1 MNETLEIRWV
11 EIVEGIPTIRYNKVE
26 NESDLM
32 RQCDILRNNEAVE
45 EIVLYSKLTIYKKG
59 E

>member
-11 EIVEGIPTIRYNKVE
+11 EMVEGIPTIRYNKVE
-26 NESDLM
+26 SESDFM
-32 RQCDILRNNEAVE
+32 RQFDILKSNEAVE
-45 EIVLYSKLTIYKKG
+45 EVVLYTKLTVYKKG

>member
-11 EIVEGIPTIRYNKVE
+11 EMVEGIPTIRYNKVE
-26 NESDLM
+26 SESDLV
-32 RQCDILRNNEAVE
+32 RQCDILKSNEAVE
-45 EIVLYSKLTIYKKG
+45 EIVLYTKLTVYKKG

>member
-1 MNETLEIRWV
+1 MNETLEIRWI
-11 EIVEGIPTIRYNKVE
+11 EMVEGIPTIRYNKVE
-26 NESDLM
+26 NESDFM

-45 EIVLYSKLTIYKKG
+45 EIVLYTKLTVYKKG

>member
-11 EIVEGIPTIRYNKVE
+11 EMVEGIPTIRYNKVE
-26 NESDLM
+26 SESDFM
-32 RQCDILRNNEAVE
+32 RQFDILKDNEAVE
-45 EIVLYSKLTIYKKG
+45 EIVLYTKLTVYKKG

>member
-1 MNETLEIRWV
+1 MNETLEIRWI
-11 EIVEGIPTIRYNKVE
+11 EMVEGIPTIRYNKVE

-32 RQCDILRNNEAVE
+32 RQCDILKDNEAVE
-45 EIVLYSKLTIYKKG
+45 EIVLYSKLTVYKKG

>member
-11 EIVEGIPTIRYNKVE
+11 EMVEGIPTIRYNKVE
-26 NESDLM
+26 NEADFM
-32 RQCDILRNNEAVE
+32 RQFDILKSNEAVE
-45 EIVLYSKLTIYKKG
+45 EIVLYTKLTVYKKG

>member
-11 EIVEGIPTIRYNKVE
+11 EMVEGIPTIRYNKVE
-26 NESDLM
+26 SESDFM
-32 RQCDILRNNEAVE
+32 RQFDILKNNEAVE
-45 EIVLYSKLTIYKKG
+45 EIVLYTKLTVYKKG

>member
-11 EIVEGIPTIRYNKVE
+11 EMVDGIPTIRYNKVE
-26 NESDLM
+26 SESDFM
-32 RQCDILRNNEAVE
+32 RQLDILKDNEAVE
-45 EIVLYSKLTIYKKG
+45 EIVLYTKLTVYKKG

>member
-11 EIVEGIPTIRYNKVE
+11 EMVDGIPIIRYNKVE
-26 NESDLM
+26 SESDFM
-32 RQCDILRNNEAVE
+32 RQYDILKDNEAVE
-45 EIVLYSKLTIYKKG
+45 EIVLYTKLTVYKKG

>member
-11 EIVEGIPTIRYNKVE
+11 EMVEGIPTIRYNKVE
-26 NESDLM
+26 NQSDLT
-32 RQCDILRNNEAVE
+32 RQFDILKSNEAVE
-45 EIVLYSKLTIYKKG
+45 EIVLYSQLTIYKKG

>member
-1 MNETLEIRWV
+1 MNETLEIRWI
-11 EIVEGIPTIRYNKVE
+11 EMVEGIPTIRYNKVE

-45 EIVLYSKLTIYKKG
+45 EIVLYTKLTIYKKG

>member
-11 EIVEGIPTIRYNKVE
+11 EMVEGIPTIRYNKVE
-26 NESDLM
+26 SESDFM
-32 RQCDILRNNEAVE
+32 RQFDILKDNEAVE
-45 EIVLYSKLTIYKKG
+45 EVVLYTRLTVYKKG

>member
-11 EIVEGIPTIRYNKVE
+11 EMVEGIPTIRYNKVE
-26 NESDLM
+26 SESDFM
-32 RQCDILRNNEAVE
+32 RQFDILKENEAVE
-45 EIVLYSKLTIYKKG
+45 EIVLYTKLTVYKKG